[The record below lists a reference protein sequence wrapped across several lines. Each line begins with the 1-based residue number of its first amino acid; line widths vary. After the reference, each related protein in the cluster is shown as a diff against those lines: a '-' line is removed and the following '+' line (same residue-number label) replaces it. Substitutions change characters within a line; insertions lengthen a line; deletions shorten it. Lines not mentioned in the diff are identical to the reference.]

1 MPDSNLKIILSFILL
16 IIIAIFTSYYA
27 GSQGRNPLKWFVIG
41 LLLGILAPLILLFL
55 PTVKKDKNGSFP
67 SMTISPPDPS
77 LAHLPPAALSSED
90 LKIKEEENKLWF
102 YLDQN
107 HEQVGPVSVVALREL
122 WNRGKL
128 ELNQY
133 VWSEGM
139 EQWKKVEDLPELRV
153 VLNKT
158 T

>member
-1 MPDSNLKIILSFILL
+1 MHDSNLKIILSFILL

-27 GSQGRNPLKWFVIG
+27 GSQGRNSLKWFVIG
-41 LLLGILAPLILLFL
+41 LLLGILAPLILFFL
-55 PTVKKDKNGSFP
+55 PPVKKEKSGSFP

-77 LAHLPPAALSSED
+77 LAHLPHAVLSSED

>member
-27 GSQGRNPLKWFVIG
+27 GSQGRNTLKWFVIG

-55 PTVKKDKNGSFP
+55 PPVKKEKSDGLP
-67 SMTISPPDPS
+67 SMTVSRPDPS
-77 LAHLPPAALSSED
+77 LAHLSHAVLNPED
-90 LKIKEEENKLWF
+90 TKIKEEENKLWF
-102 YLDQN
+102 YLNQK
-107 HEQVGPVSVVALREL
+107 HEQVGPVSVIALREL

-139 EQWKKVEDLPELRV
+139 EQWKKVDELPELKA

-158 T
+158 V